1 MREMWNT
8 AKYRLLCY
16 FNGYSFVMPC
26 IVICI
31 FMRFMYSVKPMD
43 VVSGCLITVPF
54 LFLLMVWVGMGEM
67 NRENRVMEQILE
79 LRVHKTWAYYAGKV
93 LFLFFLSLLAA
104 TICTIWPFIQNL
116 VVRGTFFKREYLPDD
131 LVNSFLLNLS
141 SSYAGVMLGSFLHSD
156 ICRDRK
162 MAIALTVSAA
172 LLAVTKGMI
181 ISEKPLLRYFLWF
194 LPDVLRPA
202 MQYGNAEYFKIG
214 VSFGCFAVLML
225 CAVMYGV
232 IGSLWQYKR
241 RV

>member
-1 MREMWNT
+1 MWNT

-79 LRVHKTWAYYAGKV
+79 LRVHKTWAYYAG
-93 LFLFFLSLLAA
+93 
-104 TICTIWPFIQNL
+104 
-116 VVRGTFFKREYLPDD
+116 
-131 LVNSFLLNLS
+131 
-141 SSYAGVMLGSFLHSD
+141 VMLGSFLHSD

-202 MQYGNAEYFKIG
+202 MQYGNAEYFKMG